1 MKNKIG
7 LYEKKLKA
15 YLKEKGYTLHVTTT
29 PGSNPETVAKELLE
43 MEAAFERGEF
53 EDVTNKIL

>member
-1 MKNKIG
+1 MNSKIG
-7 LYEKKLKA
+7 PYEKKLTA

-29 PGSNPETVAKELLE
+29 PGADSEAVAKELLE

-53 EDVTNKIL
+53 EDVTNRIL